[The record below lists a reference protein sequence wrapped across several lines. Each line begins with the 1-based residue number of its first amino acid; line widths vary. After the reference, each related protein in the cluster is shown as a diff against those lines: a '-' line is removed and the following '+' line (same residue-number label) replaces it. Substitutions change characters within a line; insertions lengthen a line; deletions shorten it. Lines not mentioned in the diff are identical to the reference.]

1 MMAST
6 TSSMPRPS
14 THFQPAIPPA
24 TRRASA
30 ERATTLM
37 AANEVGKGAQALMV
51 LAAAAIVAAAIK
63 LAAAVVAPFLVAAC
77 IAIAV
82 QPIFRWVHSS
92 RIPDVS
98 AVFISLLVVIA
109 LLGGVGALLVLALA
123 NLSGS
128 AAQYVSSLHRIQV
141 QATAWLEAH
150 HQHTL
155 AQSLYGSR
163 LDTLLQEAITYVL
176 ISLPTV
182 MSALITVLLLIVF
195 MLLEVTTMPKRVHA
209 ALGWSPRAFSD
220 FSRTMAE
227 IQRYLSVKTAT
238 SAATGLCAGLWCA
251 LCGVPNPALWG
262 MVTFALHF
270 IPTVGGLVAALP
282 PIFIALTTYGFG
294 RASMVLGGLTLFS
307 MIIGNVIEPNALG
320 RSLSVSPLIVLV
332 SMFVWGWLLGPIGAL
347 LSVPLTLIAKIVLWN
362 TSDLHWV
369 AVLLGHTPPPNTR
382 NSAEASTGRDSLLP
396 PPAKGAARISS
407 PPP

>member
-1 MMAST
+1 
-6 TSSMPRPS
+6 
-14 THFQPAIPPA
+14 
-24 TRRASA
+24 
-30 ERATTLM
+30 M
-37 AANEVGKGAQALMV
+37 AANEMGKGAQALMV
-51 LAAAAIVAAAIK
+51 LAAAAVVAAAIK

-98 AVFISLLVVIA
+98 AVFISLLVVIG
-109 LLGGVGALLVLALA
+109 LLGGVGALLVLALS

-128 AAQYVSSLHRIQV
+128 AAQYVSALHHVQV
-141 QATAWLEAH
+141 QATVWLESH
-150 HQHTL
+150 HQHAL

-163 LDTLLQEAITYVL
+163 LDTLLQEGITYVL
-176 ISLPTV
+176 VSLPTV
-182 MSALITVLLLIVF
+182 MSALLTVLLLIVF
-195 MLLEVTTMPKRVHA
+195 MLLEVTTMPKRLQA
-209 ALGWSPRAFSD
+209 ALGWSPSTFSD
-220 FSRTMAE
+220 LSRTMGE

-251 LCGVPNPALWG
+251 ACGVPNPALWG
-262 MVTFALHF
+262 LVTFALHYV
-270 IPTVGGLVAALP
+270 PTVGGMVAAMP
-282 PIFIALTTYGFG
+282 PIFIALTAYGFG
-294 RASMVLGGLTLFS
+294 RAAVVAGGLIVIS
-307 MIIGNVIEPNALG
+307 NVIGNIIEPNALG

-369 AVLLGHTPPPNTR
+369 AVLLGPTPPANAR
-382 NSAEASTGRDSLLP
+382 NSAEPNANRDSLLP
-396 PPAKGAARISS
+396 PTKGSACVTS
-407 PPP
+407 PPPRGNVSQAKA